1 MTVNGR
7 NGEKEIVMQ
16 KLIVKGGRKETN
28 EKEKRKIQ
36 IELCSET
43 KNKTKEKKLTPYIE
57 ILSEP
62 FWKIKKNFIF

>member
-7 NGEKEIVMQ
+7 NGEKETVMQ
-16 KLIVKGGRKETN
+16 KRIVKEGRKETN

-43 KNKTKEKKLTPYIE
+43 KNKTKEKKMTPY
-57 ILSEP
+57 
-62 FWKIKKNFIF
+62 